1 MSTLYPEMV
10 RELGTVFGN
19 GRAMDEIR
27 NIVKDN
33 KADMKIRQ
41 RALTTLIEAR
51 PDDLRELCESLL
63 DVRVLNGTALQG
75 LSLSHDPSIAEKIA
89 RKYKRFQPE
98 DRPRVIEVL
107 VSRVAFANA
116 ILDVLDSKDNPIA
129 LTDMTPF
136 HVRQLRSLGD
146 TTLNAR
152 IAKSWGELRDSP
164 AEKQA
169 AIATEKQTLSPEV
182 LAKADLAAGRA
193 LFEKTCSQCHM
204 LYGSGAKIG
213 PDLTG
218 SQRSNLDYLLEN
230 ILDPSAVVGK
240 DYRMT
245 LVQTN
250 DGRTLSGLVV
260 SNDGKVLV
268 LQTQTTKETIA
279 FSEIDQMKETNLS
292 SMPDGLLT
300 ALSRDQVRDL
310 IGYLMHPNQIA
321 TKATGE

>member
-1 MSTLYPEMV
+1 
-10 RELGTVFGN
+10 
-19 GRAMDEIR
+19 
-27 NIVKDN
+27 
-33 KADMKIRQ
+33 
-41 RALTTLIEAR
+41 
-51 PDDLRELCESLL
+51 
-63 DVRVLNGTALQG
+63 
-75 LSLSHDPSIAEKIA
+75 
-89 RKYKRFQPE
+89 
-98 DRPRVIEVL
+98 VIEVL

-116 ILDVLDSKDNPIA
+116 MLDVLDSKDNPIA
-129 LTDMTPF
+129 LTDITPF

-218 SQRSNLDYLLEN
+218 SQRSNLDYLLQN

-260 SNDGKVLV
+260 SNDGKILV

-292 SMPDGLLT
+292 SMPDGLLNG
-300 ALSRDQVRDL
+300 LSRDQVRDL